1 MCLEKLLRIVTPVN
15 EGEEGFNSWS
25 EQSLFLDLL
34 AEQRTGQSIILY
46 SSSFNHGSLL
56 LHSILVPINDL
67 DAVKP
72 DDMMHWDDLGESW
85 SCGLV
90 YGGGQPPHLE
100 YSRPL
105 SGIRPGAYEGGQ
117 KLVFGRSFEGRTEDK
132 HYYEIAQFLTHA
144 HNLHWTPERM
154 PGVVLTGREMW
165 KMSSS
170 GPRKPGAPDMKL
182 QLALPL
188 TERL

>member
-15 EGEEGFNSWS
+15 EGEEGFLEWS
-25 EQSLFLDLL
+25 EQSSFLNFL
-34 AEQRTGQSIILY
+34 AEQRTGRSIILY
-46 SSSFNHGSLL
+46 SSCFNHGSLL
-56 LHSILVPINDL
+56 LHSILVPINAL

-72 DDMMHWDDLGESW
+72 DDMMHWDDPRESW

-90 YGGGQPPHLE
+90 YGGGQPPRLE
-100 YSRPL
+100 YSGPL
-105 SGIRPGAYEGGQ
+105 SRICPGAYEGGQ
-117 KLVFGRSFEGRTEDK
+117 RLVFGRSFDGRTGDK

-144 HNLHWTPERM
+144 HNLHWTPNGR
-154 PGVVLTGREMW
+154 PGVALMGTEMW

-170 GPRKPGAPDMKL
+170 GPRKSGAPDMKV

-188 TERL
+188 IERL